1 MELELWKLS
10 QEEQFIK
17 GIKAKETEYLHQ
29 LGEEWRKREEERQHM
44 FMQKV
49 RRVLFTPC
57 VL

>member
-1 MELELWKLS
+1 MWKLS

-29 LGEEWRKREEERQHM
+29 LEEEWRRREEERQSV

-49 RRVLFTPC
+49 CIPAVF
-57 VL
+57 V